1 MTPVPQV
8 RLEWQLRRIN
18 RISLGVTVAIIA
30 VVIIVSSFILGLLML
45 MDSIAHEAIQ
55 QADATA
61 AALVFQDTK
70 AAQES
75 LQLLRHV
82 PRIDEVVLY
91 NLDRS
96 EFARYTREGHSQR
109 SNPLTSP
116 SPHSEVRALGIRHI
130 ELVRPVLFDGQVRG
144 SIYLN
149 YSLDALY
156 RQTLWQMLV
165 TFGAMLLAV
174 AVSRI
179 LLKRLN
185 ATVIDPLT
193 QLSDITRKISH
204 STDYALRAQGSA
216 IVELD
221 HLALGFNAMLEQI
234 QLRDA
239 RLHNHAEHLED
250 QIAARTVDLIQA
262 KEAAE
267 AASRA
272 KSEFLATMSHEIRT
286 PMNGVLGMNELLL
299 DTALDPQQRQW
310 AEMVQTCGQH
320 LLGVINDILD
330 FSKTESGKMRLE
342 SVDFDLIRLVNDT
355 VAMLMQTAQ
364 HKGLEL
370 STECIPDIAHLHLR
384 GDPFRF
390 KQVLTNL
397 VNNAIKFTQ
406 HGFVLV
412 QVRVLAQTDAEVAFQ
427 LSVQDTGIGIDTAD
441 IGKIF
446 EQFSQADSSTTRQF
460 GGSGLGLSICRRLL
474 DLMGGTIEVHSVV
487 GKGSLFVVEL
497 RLPCGSPLT
506 PLTPLPQ
513 EKPIPTGQTLHGLR
527 GGILVVEDNPA
538 NQKLACAMLN
548 KLGLHADVAQNGQE
562 ALQRLQERSFD
573 LILMDCQMPVMDGYQ
588 ATVAIRQGAVP
599 QQAALPI
606 VALTANFTSDD
617 EQRCRDA
624 GMNDFLVKPYTLAQ
638 LQAMLQRW
646 LPVGDWVMQTAS
658 GPIEQFDDP
667 GIDPV
672 IDPAVITELRTL
684 DPQGGMGLVV
694 ELLQAFLSVA
704 QPGLTDIEN
713 AIANADNKTLTQVTH
728 KLKSAAANIGARSL
742 SKMYRQLEQLGTTG
756 QHQDAEQ
763 LLLSLHQTHA
773 STVRRVNEIIESTL

>member
-1 MTPVPQV
+1 MTSAPQV

-18 RISLGVTVAIIA
+18 RIVLGVTVAIIA
-30 VVIIVSSFILGLLML
+30 VVIIASSFILGLLML
-45 MDSIAHEAIQ
+45 MDSIAHEARQ
-55 QADATA
+55 QADAVA

-70 AAQES
+70 AAHES

-91 NLDRS
+91 NLDQS
-96 EFARYTREGHSQR
+96 EFARYTREGYGQHTD
-109 SNPLTSP
+109 PLASP
-116 SPHSEVRALGIRHI
+116 SPHSEVRALGIRHV

-149 YSLDALY
+149 FNLDALY
-156 RQTLWQMLV
+156 RQTLWEIFV
-165 TFGAMLLAV
+165 TLCAMLLAV
-174 AVSRI
+174 SVSRI

-185 ATVIDPLT
+185 ATILDPLT
-193 QLSDITRKISH
+193 ELSDITKKISN
-204 STDYALRAQGSA
+204 STDYALRARGSA

-221 HLALGFNAMLEQI
+221 HLAQGFNAMLEQV

-239 RLHNHAEHLED
+239 RLQNHAEHLED
-250 QIAARTVDLIQA
+250 EIAARTVDLVQA

-299 DTALDPQQRQW
+299 DSPLDPQQRQW

-330 FSKTESGKMRLE
+330 FSKTESGKMRFE
-342 SVDFDLIRLVNDT
+342 SVDFDLIALVNGT
-355 VAMLMQTAQ
+355 AAMLMQTAQ

-370 STECIPDIAHLHLR
+370 ATECIPDIAHLHVR
-384 GDPFRF
+384 GDPFRL

-397 VNNAIKFTQ
+397 INNAIKFTQ
-406 HGFVLV
+406 HGFVLI
-412 QVRVLAQTDAEVAFQ
+412 QVRVLAQTDGEVAFQ
-427 LSVQDTGIGIDTAD
+427 LSVQDTGVGIDTAD

-460 GGSGLGLSICRRLL
+460 GGTGLGLAICRRLL
-474 DLMGGTIEVHSVV
+474 DLMGGTIDVHSVV

-497 RLPCGSPLT
+497 RLPCGNSLVPLT
-506 PLTPLPQ
+506 Q
-513 EKPIPTGQTLHGLR
+513 EKSIQPTPNQTKQILR
-527 GGILVVEDNPA
+527 GEILVVEDNPA

-562 ALQRLQERSFD
+562 ALQCLRERSYD

-588 ATVAIRQGAVP
+588 ATAAIRKGSAP
-599 QQAALPI
+599 QQTALPI
-606 VALTANFTSDD
+606 VALTANFTPDD

-624 GMNDFLVKPYTLAQ
+624 GMNDFLTKPYTLAQ
-638 LQAMLQRW
+638 LQAVLQRW
-646 LPVGDWVMQTAS
+646 LPVGDWMMPPA
-658 GPIEQFDDP
+658 IEQIEPVDDP
-667 GIDPV
+667 AADPV

-704 QPGLTDIEN
+704 QPGLTDIEH
-713 AIANADNKTLTQVTH
+713 AIANADNKVLTQTTH
-728 KLKSAAANIGARSL
+728 KLKSAAANIGAKSL
-742 SKMYRQLEQLGTTG
+742 SKLYWQLEQLGHTG
-756 QHQDAEQ
+756 QNQQAQE
-763 LLLSLHQTHA
+763 LLFPLRQTHA
-773 STVRRVNEIIESTL
+773 STVRRINEIIESTM